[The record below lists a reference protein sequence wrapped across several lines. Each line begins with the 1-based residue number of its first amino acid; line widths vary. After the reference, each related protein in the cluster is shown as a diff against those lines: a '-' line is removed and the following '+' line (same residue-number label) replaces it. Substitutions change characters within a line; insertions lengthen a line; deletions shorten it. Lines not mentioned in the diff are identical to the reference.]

1 MHVRR
6 RNVDVSPVRIR
17 NAIQACRTLVECIS
31 LANILSDM
39 CRLHYGL
46 ISTYFYND
54 AGTFQIS
61 KNPKCVLVSQF
72 QCISGKG
79 PLIRVRGDEVSNK
92 CRNLY

>member
-39 CRLHYGL
+39 CRLHYAL
-46 ISTYFYND
+46 ISTSFYND
-54 AGTFQIS
+54 AGTFQNNIQ
-61 KNPKCVLVSQF
+61 KPKMCP
-72 QCISGKG
+72 CITNSMYQWK
-79 PLIRVRGDEVSNK
+79 RAFNQSTW
-92 CRNLY
+92 